1 MKTITEAEYQNLPA
15 DMKGT
20 YQDYYGEHPEWK
32 GRRTAAFPCELPG
45 LFVEGVNLKI
55 I

>member
-1 MKTITEAEYQNLPA
+1 MKIITEKEYQSLPA
-15 DMKGT
+15 DFKGT
-20 YQDYYGEHPEWK
+20 YQDYYGDRPEWE